1 MEYYELELEYSLTFA
16 STYRKGLEKNDLQ
29 RLLTKLSHFL
39 GPLEVDPLSP

>member
-1 MEYYELELEYSLTFA
+1 MEYYELELNIHRTC
-16 STYRKGLEKNDLQ
+16 THRKGLEKNDLQ